1 MIVDIEKY
9 ENWSCNNIF
18 IWYKNSISRAVY
30 RIGIVV
36 NLDGNVNYIKSY
48 EILIQVAGREYKI
61 MYIYIQTELNIR
73 EILAWKY
80 DNIARQINTLYGYCR
95 RNGTSWRKLGSS
107 EK

>member
-1 MIVDIEKY
+1 M
-9 ENWSCNNIF
+9 
-18 IWYKNSISRAVY
+18 Y

-73 EILAWKY
+73 EILA
-80 DNIARQINTLYGYCR
+80 
-95 RNGTSWRKLGSS
+95 
-107 EK
+107 